1 MDAKTI
7 HQQSEQAREN
17 GDFEKALELADRAE
31 KAYESESDQTGVAEV
46 YASRSITYRLNGDL
60 TKAKEVATKGVEIAK
75 ASGKKETLAIPLFN
89 LAKVQE
95 ELGEVNEA
103 VNSYKQ
109 AFDNITQNP
118 PKEHNRPA
126 TIADMKLRLA
136 IAQYK
141 TGDMSALVRAQG
153 ALADL
158 ESAEEDK
165 YNKDVW
171 LAGAHMHMA
180 EMLKEN
186 DIDSAR
192 EHLERAKEI
201 INANPDLKIRKEQLE
216 KLSAGFS

>member
-1 MDAKTI
+1 MDARTI
-7 HQQSEQAREN
+7 HEQAEQAREN
-17 GDFEKALELADRAE
+17 GDFKKALELAEQAE
-31 KAYESESDQTGVAEV
+31 KAYKDEKNQSGVAET
-46 YASRSITYRLNGDL
+46 YATRSITYRLKGDL
-60 TKAKEVATKGVEIAK
+60 EKAKEAAEKGVEIAK
-75 ASGKKETLAIPLFN
+75 ASAKKEALAIPLYN

-95 ELGEVNEA
+95 AKGEINEA

-118 PKEHNRPA
+118 PEGHDRPA
-126 TIADMKLRLA
+126 VIADVKLRLA

-158 ESAEEDK
+158 ESAEEEK

-171 LAGAHMHMA
+171 LSGAHMHMA
-180 EMLKEN
+180 EMLKVDN
-186 DIDSAR
+186 PDSAR

-201 INANPDLKIRKEQLE
+201 IEANPTLIIRKKQLE
-216 KLSAGFS
+216 KLSAGFN